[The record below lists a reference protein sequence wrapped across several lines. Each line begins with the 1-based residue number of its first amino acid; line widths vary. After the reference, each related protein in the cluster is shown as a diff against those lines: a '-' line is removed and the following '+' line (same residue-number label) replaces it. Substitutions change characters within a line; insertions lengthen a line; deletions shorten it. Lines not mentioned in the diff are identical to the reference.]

1 MLRRFR
7 QWRALPHADRAIV
20 LAMMLALPVVSLG
33 LRAFGY
39 VRMRRWIERA
49 SSRSHAPPVADELA
63 RGERLARLAA
73 IAGRH
78 GPLEASCLRQSLL
91 VYGLL
96 RRRGSAPELK
106 IGVRREDAGI
116 AAHAWVEL
124 AGVSLDQTPRN
135 HSPFPDARPR
145 GDQPA

>member
-1 MLRRFR
+1 MARPATCRSGHCAGDDAGLACRFAGLAGIR
-7 QWRALPHADRAIV
+7 LCAHAP
-20 LAMMLALPVVSLG
+20 L
-33 LRAFGY
+33 
-39 VRMRRWIERA
+39 IERA
-49 SSRSHAPPVADELA
+49 SNRDDAPPVHDELA

-78 GPLEASCLRQSLL
+78 GPVEATCLRQSLL

-106 IGVRREDAGI
+106 IGVRREDTAI

-135 HSPFPDARPR
+135 HSPFPDARPH
-145 GDQPA
+145 GDLPA